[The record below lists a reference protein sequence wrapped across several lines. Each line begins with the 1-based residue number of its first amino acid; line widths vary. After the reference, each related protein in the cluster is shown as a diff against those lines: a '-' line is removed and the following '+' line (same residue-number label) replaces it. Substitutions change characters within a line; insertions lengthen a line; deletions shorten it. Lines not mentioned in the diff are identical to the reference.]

1 MKKEGRMSTQ
11 TARVMSMQQVH
22 RRAVIDRPC
31 AERRWFARI
40 VPAFI
45 VLALLS
51 SGCTEPE
58 IPTPPDDRGNAV
70 AFVDVTVIP
79 MDRERVLER
88 HTVLVEDG
96 RITAVA
102 PSGEIDVPEG
112 AERVDATG
120 QFLMPGLAEMH
131 GHIPGSDPG
140 LDYGRYAEDI
150 LFLYVSNGVT
160 TVRGMAGDPLH
171 LELREQ
177 TARGELLG
185 PTIHAAGPALSGN
198 NAATPEAA
206 ERAVR
211 ERHAAGYDLLKIVEM
226 PADSYERV
234 ASTAHE
240 FGMPFAGHIPERV
253 GLVGALDAR
262 QASIDHLDR
271 YVEFLVPGYEDM
283 PDREAGFFG
292 SGLVDLA
299 DRSRI
304 PEAISRTLEA
314 GTWNV
319 PTLSLVE
326 HLASPLPAE
335 AMIRR
340 PEMRYMPQTLRDQWV
355 RSKNEFNARPDFQ
368 PPAARQLVELRR
380 RLTRELHDAGAPL
393 ALGSDAPQ
401 FFNVPGFSIHHEMA
415 MMVASGL
422 TPFEVLVTGTRN
434 PAIYFGTPEE
444 FGTVE
449 VGRRAD
455 LILLEANPL
464 EDIGNVKRRAGV
476 MVRGRWQPE
485 SAIQERLEA
494 IAARHSP

>member
-1 MKKEGRMSTQ
+1 MNAK
-11 TARVMSMQQVH
+11 TARFMRGSDDH
-22 RRAVIDRPC
+22 SRNADNTACPGRRSL
-31 AERRWFARI
+31 ARI
-40 VPAFI
+40 VPAI
-45 VLALLS
+45 ALLAFFATA
-51 SGCTEPE
+51 CNERQVAA
-58 IPTPPDDRGNAV
+58 PPGGGTTDAV

-79 MDRERVLER
+79 MDSERVLTG

-96 RITAVA
+96 RISAVA
-102 PSGEIDVPEG
+102 PSVDIDIPEG
-112 AERVDATG
+112 AERVDAKG

-131 GHIPGSDPG
+131 GHIPGSD
-140 LDYGRYAEDI
+140 DRRYAEDI

-160 TVRGMAGDPLH
+160 TVRGMAGDPFH

-177 TARGELLG
+177 TAGGELLG
-185 PTIHAAGPALSGN
+185 PTIHAAAPGLSGN
-198 NAATPEAA
+198 NAASPDAA

-211 ERHAAGYDLLKIVEM
+211 ERHAAGYDLLKVFEM
-226 PADSYERV
+226 PSDTYERV
-234 ASTAHE
+234 ASTARE
-240 FGMPFAGHIPERV
+240 LGMPFAGHVPERV

-299 DRSRI
+299 DLSRI
-304 PEAISRTLEA
+304 PEAIDRTLEA

-326 HLASPLPAE
+326 HLASPVPAE
-335 AMIRR
+335 EMIRR
-340 PEMRYMPQTLRDQWV
+340 PEMRYMPQNVRDDWV
-355 RSKNEFNARPDFQ
+355 RAKGQYGARADFQ
-368 PPAARQLVELRR
+368 PAAARQLVELRR
-380 RLTRELHDAGAPL
+380 RLTKELHDAGAPL

-415 MMVASGL
+415 MMAASGL
-422 TPFEVLVTGTRN
+422 TAFEVLVTGTRN

-464 EDIGNVKRRAGV
+464 VDIGNVRHRAGV
-476 MVRGRWQPE
+476 MVRGRWLTE
-485 SAIQERLEA
+485 SGIRERLEA
-494 IAARHSP
+494 IAGRHSLSGR

>member
-1 MKKEGRMSTQ
+1 MS
-11 TARVMSMQQVH
+11 VQQGH
-22 RRAVIDRPC
+22 RRAVIDRACP
-31 AERRWFARI
+31 ERSSFARI
-40 VPAFI
+40 VTVFV
-45 VLALLS
+45 VLAFFS
-51 SGCTEPE
+51 SACTEPE
-58 IPTPPDDRGNAV
+58 IPTPSHERRNAV

-79 MDRERVLER
+79 MDSERVLER

-96 RITAVA
+96 RISAVA
-102 PSGEIDVPEG
+102 PSGETDIPEG

-131 GHIPGSDPG
+131 GHIPGSDPAS
-140 LDYGRYAEDI
+140 DYRRYAEDI

-177 TARGELLG
+177 TASGEVLG
-185 PTIHAAGPALSGN
+185 PTIHAAGPALSGS
-198 NAATPEAA
+198 NAATPDAA

-211 ERHAAGYDLLKIVEM
+211 ERHAAGYDLLKILEM

-240 FGMPFAGHIPERV
+240 LDMPFAGHIPERV

-283 PDREAGFFG
+283 PDRQAGFFG

-299 DRSRI
+299 DPSRI
-304 PEAISRTLEA
+304 PEAIRHTVEA

-326 HLASPLPAE
+326 HLASPVPAE
-335 AMIRR
+335 EMIRR
-340 PEMRYMPQTLRDQWV
+340 PEMRYMPQDTLDHWM
-355 RSKNEFNARPDFQ
+355 RSKDEFSARADFQ
-368 PPAARQLVELRR
+368 SPAARQLVELRR
-380 RLTRELHDAGAPL
+380 RLTKELHDAGAPL
-393 ALGSDAPQ
+393 ALGSDSPQ

-434 PAIYFGTPEE
+434 PAIYFGTPDE

-464 EDIGNVKRRAGV
+464 EDIGNVKRRSGV
-476 MVRGRWQPE
+476 MVRGRWLPK
-485 SAIQERLEA
+485 SAIHQRLEA
-494 IAARHSP
+494 IARRHQP